1 MNRSSVHPRLRGE
14 LLTIINSKLTLSGSS
29 PLARGTLLKLRLIS
43 HQIRFIPACAGNS
56 IWRTLSPGNQ
66 LVHPRLRGELFILRT
81 NSSISSGSSPLARGT
96 RQNFESN
103 YPLYRFIPA
112 CAGNSHRSLYP
123 YHHNP
128 VHPRL
133 RGELARSRRRS
144 LV

>member
-1 MNRSSVHPRLRGE
+1 MERFIPACAGNSYQNQRENQKRAVHPRLRGE

-96 RQNFESN
+96 RDHQTKH
-103 YPLYRFIPA
+103 LRQRRFIPA
-112 CAGNSHRSLYP
+112 CAGNS
-123 YHHNP
+123 NQTD
-128 VHPRL
+128 
-133 RGELARSRRRS
+133 EQ
-144 LV
+144 